1 MIEAVG
7 LTKRYGDKTA
17 VYNLSF
23 QVRPG
28 AVTGFLGPNGS
39 GKSTTMRMILGL
51 DNPTSGHVTIGGYP
65 YRRLPN
71 APRQVGALLDA
82 KAVHG
87 GRAARNHLL
96 CLAQLSGIPARRVDE
111 VLGVVGL
118 QDVARKRSKG
128 FSLGMGQRLGI
139 AAALLGD
146 PQVLL
151 FDEPVNGLDPEGILW
166 VRNLMKAL
174 AAEGRTVF
182 VSSHLMSEM
191 ALTAD
196 HLIVIGRG
204 QLLADMSVT
213 DFISANSAD
222 FARVRTPDTEPQQRE
237 KLSAALTE
245 SGGHVLPE
253 QDGALR
259 VTGLPLPRIS
269 DIAHDHDVRLWELSP
284 HQASLEEAYMRMTQ
298 GAVDYRSTIDQK
310 EGLQQPLPPG
320 AQPPMPVPGQGQ
332 PGWYAPPPPQQGG
345 QPFPMPPQSAPGQA
359 PAGPYGTPGTPGALA
374 ASGTATPNPYAQ
386 PAPQAPQGTAQAAP
400 QAQQAPAQPAPQAAQ
415 GAGQPAPR
423 PSAQPAPQGAAQP
436 APKASQAPQ
445 PPAQPAPQ
453 PPASQPGAAPASAG
467 PVQPA
472 AAPAAAP
479 TSDLTK
485 PEDAR

>member
-7 LTKRYGDKTA
+7 LTKQYGAKTA
-17 VYNLSF
+17 VDNLSF

-28 AVTGFLGPNGS
+28 HVTGFLGPNGS

-51 DNPTSGHVTIGGYP
+51 DRPTSGHVTIGGHP
-65 YRRLPN
+65 FRQLPN

-87 GRAARNHLL
+87 GRSARNHLL
-96 CLAQLSGIPARRVDE
+96 SLAQLAGIPAQRVDE

-118 QDVARKRSKG
+118 QDVARRRSNG

-166 VRNLMKAL
+166 VRNLMKKL
-174 AAEGRTVF
+174 ASEGRTVF

-204 QLLADMSVT
+204 RLLADMSVT

-222 FARVRTPDTEPQQRE
+222 FARVRTPQTDPAQRE
-237 KLSAALTE
+237 KLTTALTE
-245 SGGHVLPE
+245 AGGGVMPE
-253 QDGALR
+253 PDGALR
-259 VTGLPLPRIS
+259 VTGLALPRIS
-269 DIAHDHDVRLWELSP
+269 DLAHEADVRLWELSP

-298 GAVDYRSTIDQK
+298 SAVDYRSTDDQ
-310 EGLQQPLPPG
+310 LAHL
-320 AQPPMPVPGQGQ
+320 QPPAAPYQLPEQQGPVIPEVPQQ
-332 PGWYAPPPPQQGG
+332 GWYAPPPPG
-345 QPFPMPPQSAPGQA
+345 Q
-359 PAGPYGTPGTPGALA
+359 
-374 ASGTATPNPYAQ
+374 NPYATPAAPVAPAAPAVPPQ
-386 PAPQAPQGTAQAAP
+386 PAPAAP
-400 QAQQAPAQPAPQAAQ
+400 GTMQLQKQPAP
-415 GAGQPAPR
+415 
-423 PSAQPAPQGAAQP
+423 PQQ
-436 APKASQAPQ
+436 PQ
-445 PPAQPAPQ
+445 PQPQSPQ
-453 PPASQPGAAPASAG
+453 NA
-467 PVQPA
+467 
-472 AAPAAAP
+472 
-479 TSDLTK
+479 
-485 PEDAR
+485 EDAR

>member
-7 LTKRYGDKTA
+7 LTKRYGAKTA
-17 VYNLSF
+17 VDNLSF
-23 QVRPG
+23 HVRPG

-51 DNPTSGHVTIGGYP
+51 DQPTSGHVTVGGHP
-65 YRRLPN
+65 FRQLPN

-87 GRAARNHLL
+87 GRSARNHLL
-96 CLAQLSGIPARRVDE
+96 SLAQLSGIPARRVDE

-118 QDVARKRSKG
+118 QDVAKRRSSG

-146 PQVLL
+146 PKVLL

-166 VRNLMKAL
+166 VRNLMKSL

-204 QLLADMSVT
+204 RLLADMSVK
-213 DFISANSAD
+213 DFIAANSAG
-222 FARVRTPDTEPQQRE
+222 FARVRTPQPEPQQRE
-237 KLSAALTE
+237 KLTAVLTE
-245 SGGHVLPE
+245 AGGQVMPE

-259 VTGLPLPRIS
+259 VTGLALPRIS
-269 DIAHDHDVRLWELSP
+269 DLAHEADVRLWELSP

-298 GAVDYRSTIDQK
+298 GAVDYRSTDDRK
-310 EGLQQPLPPG
+310 SGLMQEPPVGYAPPLQPVVIPDVPQQ
-320 AQPPMPVPGQGQ
+320 
-332 PGWYAPPPPQQGG
+332 GWYAPPPP
-345 QPFPMPPQSAPGQA
+345 
-359 PAGPYGTPGTPGALA
+359 
-374 ASGTATPNPYAQ
+374 AQ
-386 PAPQAPQGTAQAAP
+386 PY
-400 QAQQAPAQPAPQAAQ
+400 
-415 GAGQPAPR
+415 
-423 PSAQPAPQGAAQP
+423 
-436 APKASQAPQ
+436 
-445 PPAQPAPQ
+445 
-453 PPASQPGAAPASAG
+453 SAG
-467 PVQPA
+467 PVAPTVRS
-472 AAPAAAP
+472 APAAPTPAP
-479 TSDLTK
+479 ADDPNE